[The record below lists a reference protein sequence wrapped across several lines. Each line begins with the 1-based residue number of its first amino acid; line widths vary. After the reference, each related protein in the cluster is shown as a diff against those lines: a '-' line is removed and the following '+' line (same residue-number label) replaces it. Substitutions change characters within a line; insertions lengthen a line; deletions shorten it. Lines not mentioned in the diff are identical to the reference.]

1 MIKPITKNNVKTT
14 MKEFKINNEK
24 NIGTGFKVPEN
35 YFTEFSEKVKLKI
48 NDPEPKVI
56 SIFQKRKT
64 WFSFVAAILII
75 SLFVSI
81 YTEIVVKP
89 TDEKLTLENY
99 ITNQSE
105 ISQYDLV
112 ALLDSKDIE
121 KIKID
126 LIVDDNKIE
135 EELTNSNEIE
145 IYLTE

>member
-1 MIKPITKNNVKTT
+1 

-112 ALLDSKDIE
+112 ALLDTKDIE
-121 KIKID
+121 RIKID
-126 LIVDDNKIE
+126 LKLDDKKIE
-135 EELTNSNEIE
+135 EELINSSEIE
-145 IYLTE
+145 NYLTE

>member
-121 KIKID
+121 KIKI
-126 LIVDDNKIE
+126 
-135 EELTNSNEIE
+135 
-145 IYLTE
+145 YLTE